1 MAGFCRTWIPGFG
14 LTVKPLYEAIK
25 GPDMELLLW
34 NGEQKSFNNIK
45 QALTRALALGLLSL
59 EKPFIL
65 YMAERQGTALGGPYT
80 EARGSSS
87 A

>member
-1 MAGFCRTWIPGFG
+1 MA
-14 LTVKPLYEAIK
+14 KPLYEAIK
-25 GPDMELLLW
+25 GPDTELILW
-34 NGEQKSFNNIK
+34 NGEQEKSFNNIK
-45 QALTRALALGLLSL
+45 QALTRALALGILSL